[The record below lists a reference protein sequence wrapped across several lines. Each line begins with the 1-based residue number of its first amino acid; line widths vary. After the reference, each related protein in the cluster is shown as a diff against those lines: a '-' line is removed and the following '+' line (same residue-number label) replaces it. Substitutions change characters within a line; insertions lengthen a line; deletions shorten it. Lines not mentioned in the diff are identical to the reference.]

1 MGITTNSIRNISIT
15 GHVHTGK
22 TTLTEQILFFGG
34 TIPKPE
40 TVKSGKTVSDYSNGE
55 IEKKISI
62 HASLTN
68 IKWESNKINIFDT
81 PGSSDFIGEVI
92 SSFRASDSTLLLV
105 GADAGVQIGTI
116 KIWRRLTK
124 LNKPRIIFINKMDKE
139 HADFS
144 KVLDDINDK
153 FKATFVPI
161 TIPIGN
167 AADHKGV
174 VNLLD
179 MKAYIFQENA
189 KPKVEDI
196 PADMKDMVDE
206 YRFSL
211 IEAAAEGDDILM
223 EKYLEEETLTED
235 EIVKGLGEGLAANKY
250 VPILSGAALK
260 SSGISSLL
268 DFISKIT
275 PIPCTKEKGI
285 NDKGEEIEQQITTD
299 GNFSCFVI
307 KTSIDQFSGKLS
319 YIKVV
324 TGKITPDFELYNTKN
339 AHKEKISKIFTCQ
352 GKKLIDTN
360 EIIAG
365 DIGILTKLDSAETN
379 DTLSALNEELK
390 YSPIDVP
397 QPAHAVAITAA
408 NKKDEDKLNQLL
420 IRESEEDLTFKIKY
434 NKETKETVISC
445 MGELQLSIVLN
456 KIKNKQKIEV
466 ETKIPKIAYR
476 ETIRKFSSAE
486 YQHKK
491 QTGGHGQYAKVV
503 LEIKPIE
510 RGKKFEFVNAIF
522 GGAVSRGYIPGVEK
536 GILKG
541 MENGILAGYPVVD
554 LEAKIVDGKEHPVD
568 SSELSFKL
576 ASRGALKLALEK
588 ANPVLLEPVMNLEVF
603 VDNAHLGD
611 VLSVLSSRRG
621 RVQGQ
626 EPIGGGI
633 QLVKAQVPQS
643 ELLRYSIDLKSI
655 TSGTASFEIEFDHYN
670 PISGKVAEDVIKT
683 SKASGESN

>member
-1 MGITTNSIRNISIT
+1 MGITTNSIRNISIA

-62 HASLTN
+62 HATLTN

-105 GADAGVQIGTI
+105 AADAGVQIGTI

-144 KVLDDINDK
+144 KLLDDINDK

-268 DFISKIT
+268 DFISKIA

-299 GNFSCFVI
+299 GKFSCFVI

-339 AHKEKISKIFTCQ
+339 AHKEKISKIYTCQ

-588 ANPVLLEPVMNLEVF
+588 ANPVLLEPVMSLEVF

-611 VLSVLSSRRG
+611 VLSDLSSRRG